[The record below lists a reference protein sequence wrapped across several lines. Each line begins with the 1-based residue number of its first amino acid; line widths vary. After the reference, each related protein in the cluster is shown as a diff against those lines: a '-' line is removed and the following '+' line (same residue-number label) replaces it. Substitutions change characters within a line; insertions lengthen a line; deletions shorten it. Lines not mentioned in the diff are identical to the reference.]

1 MLGRERERLMLMIK
15 FAREPMSKPNH
26 DPDIT
31 TQTRHMDDD
40 LTVRNTDNYVD
51 VNESDSP

>member
-1 MLGRERERLMLMIK
+1 MLMIK

-26 DPDIT
+26 DTDIT

-40 LTVRNTDNYVD
+40 LPVRNTDNYVD